1 MARRNQFRVDA
12 ESVQGN
18 AGAWVEFK
26 ALKIREWR
34 EWSEDPATT
43 DIDLLTDHLVAWG
56 GFVDDDDNELPSPA
70 DEPEVV
76 SELYFHEQRALIGL
90 LLQGP
95 VDRKN

>member
-26 ALKIREWR
+26 ALKVHQWR
-34 EWSEDPATT
+34 DWLKDPDTT
-43 DIDLLTDHLVAWG
+43 DIDLVTQHLVAWG
-56 GFVDDDDNELPSPA
+56 GFVDDDDNALPSPA
-70 DEPEVV
+70 DEPGVV
-76 SELYFHEQRALIGL
+76 GELYFHEQRALVAL